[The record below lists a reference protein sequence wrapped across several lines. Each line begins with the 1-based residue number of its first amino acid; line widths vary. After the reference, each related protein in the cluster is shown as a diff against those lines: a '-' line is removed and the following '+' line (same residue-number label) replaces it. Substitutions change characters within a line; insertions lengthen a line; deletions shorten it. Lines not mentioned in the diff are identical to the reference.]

1 MERVRVIHAP
11 EQDGRIAVIGAVL
24 WPDKL
29 TLLAVVESDAEEI
42 ESDYQVGDQATMFA
56 ITDDLGNEYEG
67 SGGGRGRGDSNLNVT
82 LWDVDFRP
90 GVPDEASRLRV
101 SIWVR
106 HAIWGTVELPL

>member
-1 MERVRVIHAP
+1 MGKVRVIRAP
-11 EQDGRIAVIGAVL
+11 EQDGRIVVIGAVL
-24 WPDKL
+24 WPDRL

-42 ESDYQVGDQATMFA
+42 ASEFQEGDQGTMFA
-56 ITDDLGNEYEG
+56 ITDDLGNDYE
-67 SGGGRGRGDSNLNVT
+67 SGGGAGSGDSGLHVT

-90 GVPDEASRLRV
+90 GVPSEANSLQV

>member
-1 MERVRVIHAP
+1 MEKVRVIHAP
-11 EQDGRIAVIGAVL
+11 EQDGRVVVIGAVL

-42 ESDYQVGDQATMFA
+42 ASEFQEGDQGTMFA
-56 ITDDLGNEYEG
+56 ITDDLGNEYE
-67 SGGGRGRGDSNLNVT
+67 SGGGGGSGDSDLHVT

-90 GVPDEASRLRV
+90 GVPSEASSLQV

-106 HAIWGTVELPL
+106 HAVWGTVELPL